1 VEAATLIKPD
11 VAGQDASSAP
21 VSSPGRVMAVVSAA
35 VFMASLDLFVV
46 NIAFPDIERDFAG
59 SSLAGLS
66 WVLNGYTIVFAALL
80 VPMGRAADRLGRRR
94 FFVGG
99 LLVFV
104 AASAVCAAA
113 PTVETLVA
121 ARVIQAIGAA
131 AILPTSLAILVAQ
144 LPAAK
149 RPAAIGLWAAI
160 GGVAAAAGP
169 PLGGLLVQGS
179 WRWVFLINLPV
190 GLAAAFFA
198 GRILQE
204 SHDPNVTRRPDMLGT
219 LIFAVSIALL
229 ALGFVKAPDWGW
241 TGWQTIASLAASVA
255 GLAAFV
261 ERSRVHHTPVLELPL
276 LRVRRFAGAVGAA
289 LLFSMAFGAMLLA
302 GVLFLTGVWDYSI
315 LKAGLA
321 LAPGPLMAAA
331 SAVPAG
337 RLAPRFGEQRLAVLG
352 CLSFAAGAA
361 FWALRTGADPAY
373 VSDLLPGMVLTGV
386 GVGMTLASVSNAAV
400 SALPPERFA
409 TGAAVLSMGRQLGIA
424 IGVAVLIAIYG
435 KPAASDAIAHFHHGW
450 WFMVA
455 AASAAAL
462 AALTIGSR
470 NDNGAASH

>member
-1 VEAATLIKPD
+1 MEAAA
-11 VAGQDASSAP
+11 VAADPVATPREA

-80 VPMGRAADRLGRRR
+80 VPMGRAADRIGRRR

-99 LLVFV
+99 LLLFV
-104 AASAVCAAA
+104 AASAACAGA
-113 PTVETLVA
+113 PSVDTLVA
-121 ARVIQAIGAA
+121 ARVVQAVGAA

-144 LPAAK
+144 LPPAK

-179 WRWVFLINLPV
+179 WRWVFLINVPV
-190 GLAAAFFA
+190 GLTAAFFA
-198 GRILQE
+198 GRVLQE
-204 SHDPNVTRRPDMLGT
+204 SRDPRVTQRPDMLGT
-219 LIFAVSIALL
+219 LIFALSIALL

-241 TGWQTIASLAASVA
+241 TGWETITALVAAAV

-289 LLFSMAFGAMLLA
+289 LLFSIAFGAMLLA

-315 LKAGLA
+315 LRAGLA

-337 RLAPRFGEQRLAVLG
+337 RLAPRFGERRLAAIG
-352 CLSFAAGAA
+352 CLTFAAGTAS
-361 FWALRTGADPAY
+361 WALRIGAEPAY
-373 VSDLLPGMVLTGV
+373 LSELLPGMVLTGT
-386 GVGMTLASVSNAAV
+386 GVGLTLASVSNAAV

-409 TGAAVLSMGRQLGIA
+409 TGAAVLSMARQLGIVL
-424 IGVAVLIAIYG
+424 GVALLIAIYG
-435 KPAASDAIAHFHHGW
+435 KPAAAEAVTHFHHGW
-450 WFMVA
+450 WFMAA
-455 AASAAAL
+455 AASAGAL
-462 AALTIGSR
+462 AALAIGKR
-470 NDNGAASH
+470 PTLE